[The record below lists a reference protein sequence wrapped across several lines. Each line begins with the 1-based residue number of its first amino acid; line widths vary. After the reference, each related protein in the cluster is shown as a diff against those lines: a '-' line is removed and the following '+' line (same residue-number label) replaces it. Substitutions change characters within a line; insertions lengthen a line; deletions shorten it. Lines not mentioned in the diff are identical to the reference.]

1 MVLLSSVLQ
10 YLPEVL
16 QILKSINDSCATTLI
31 IDRTPFNNGPTDEIC
46 VQKVPASIYKA
57 SYPMRVFSLGKFFES
72 LTEWQVV
79 VKIAS
84 PEGSLT
90 RKAGLDI
97 NFLGYILKRK
107 DA

>member
-1 MVLLSSVLQ
+1 
-10 YLPEVL
+10 
-16 QILKSINDSCATTLI
+16 
-31 IDRTPFNNGPTDEIC
+31 
-46 VQKVPASIYKA
+46 
-57 SYPMRVFSLGKFFES
+57 MRVFSLGKFFES